1 MAGKVTDLGVVTHKY
16 WHGSDLYFRQPL
28 NNKTIGAIEFW
39 NGSTWEKAISQARP
53 LPNAANGEPSLPF
66 HDLLHMEGR
75 RAG

>member
-1 MAGKVTDLGVVTHKY
+1 
-16 WHGSDLYFRQPL
+16 
-28 NNKTIGAIEFW
+28 
-39 NGSTWEKAISQARP
+39 